1 MFRPRTSSSG
11 DGREKCKTKAVFV
24 FTEVS
29 FVKEIS
35 HDKEL
40 QYKSI
45 IWLGTAEILFL
56 TPMVASPTKSIFG
69 QRMFSF

>member
-1 MFRPRTSSSG
+1 
-11 DGREKCKTKAVFV
+11 VFV
-24 FTEVS
+24 FKEVS
-29 FVKEIS
+29 FIKEIS

-45 IWLGTAEILFL
+45 IWLGTAEIVFL
-56 TPMVASPTKSIFG
+56 TPMVASLTKSIFG